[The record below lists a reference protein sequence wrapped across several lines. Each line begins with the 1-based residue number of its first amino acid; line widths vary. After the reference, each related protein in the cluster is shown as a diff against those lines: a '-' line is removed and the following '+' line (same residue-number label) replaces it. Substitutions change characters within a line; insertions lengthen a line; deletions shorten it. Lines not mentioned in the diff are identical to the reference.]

1 VTGGYGLNLTK
12 ATLVVYYNN
21 SFNLEVRTQ
30 SEDRAHRHG
39 QEKQVTYVDLIAKG
53 TIDEFVVKSLK
64 SKHKLSAQTLGEEV
78 AKFL

>member
-1 VTGGYGLNLTK
+1 MYINFKQTK
-12 ATLVVYYNN
+12 
-21 SFNLEVRTQ
+21 S
-30 SEDRAHRHG
+30 
-39 QEKQVTYVDLIAKG
+39 VTYVDIICKG